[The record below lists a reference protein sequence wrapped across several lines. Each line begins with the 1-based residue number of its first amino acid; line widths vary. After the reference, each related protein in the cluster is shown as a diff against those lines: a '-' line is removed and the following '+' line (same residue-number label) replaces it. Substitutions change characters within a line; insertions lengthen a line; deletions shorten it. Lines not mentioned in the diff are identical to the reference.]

1 MKYTM
6 NLDADLLDRVVA
18 VTGARTKTEA
28 VTTALREMD
37 RRGRLIERLREGL
50 GASESELRSLFDPQS
65 DPAVLRVAE
74 ESQPYEKRKS

>member
-1 MKYTM
+1 MH
-6 NLDADLLDRVVA
+6 LDSDLLDRVVA
-18 VTGARTKTEA
+18 ITGARTKTEA

-50 GASESELRSLFDPQS
+50 GASESELRNLFDPES

-74 ESQPYEKRKS
+74 ERHPYDNRKS